1 MNSNKRFKGID
12 LSKHNIVADWKKV
25 SKEVDFVI
33 LRAGGHF
40 GKFYKDSKFEL
51 YYNACKMYGIPV
63 GAYYDCGKEFYCHDM
78 GIRCAEHFK
87 GLLSGKQLEYPVY
100 MDIEV
105 TPSKYRHLITDA
117 AVSFC
122 ETMQD
127 AKYFVGIYASDISGF
142 MERLEI
148 DRVKYYSAW
157 VARYGKNPEY
167 VKAYGMWQYSNTGH
181 IEGINGNVDLDLSFF
196 DYPEVIKGVHLNGY

>member
-12 LSKHNIVADWKKV
+12 LSKHNIVTDWKKV

-63 GAYYDCGKEFYCHDM
+63 GAYYDCGKNFYTSEF
-78 GIRCAEHFK
+78 GKRCANHFLN
-87 GLLSGKQLEYPVY
+87 LLSGKQLEMPCY

-117 AVSFC
+117 TVEFC
-122 ETMQD
+122 NTIQD
-127 AKYFVGIYASDISGF
+127 ARYYAGIYASDISGF
-142 MERLEI
+142 YERLEI
-148 DRVKYYSAW
+148 DRVKNYTMW

-181 IEGINGNVDLDLSFF
+181 IEGISGNVDLDISFF
-196 DYPEVIKGVHLNGY
+196 DYPEVIKGVHFNGY